1 MGQKSNPNGLRI
13 GIIKSWESKWFSNV
27 KKTPQLI
34 NEDFQIRNFINKSNF
49 KSSVAQIEI
58 ERLKQKDKE
67 IIKINLHV
75 VKPQL
80 VFGKDNVLRD
90 KIIKQIQ
97 DITKK
102 EVVLN
107 VIEVHNPDKVA
118 ILVAKTMA
126 QQLEQRFY
134 FRRVQKMAIQRV
146 LKTGVKGIKTL
157 ISGRLGGL
165 EMARS
170 EGYAEGRVPLNTLRA
185 DVDYAFAEA
194 HTTYGSFGV
203 KVWIFHGDVLPGAT
217 ILDTRKPF
225 LAKNNHFHKTN
236 KKEYN
241 HNKGDC

>member
-13 GIIKSWESKWFSNV
+13 GIIKSWESKWFSNF
-27 KKTPQLI
+27 KKTPQFI
-34 NEDFQIRNFINKSNF
+34 NEDFQIRNFINNSSF
-49 KSSVAQIEI
+49 KSSVSQIEI

-67 IIKINLHV
+67 IIKINLYIA
-75 VKPQL
+75 KSSAF
-80 VFGKDNVLRD
+80 FGKDNILRD
-90 KIIKQIQ
+90 KIIKKIQ

-107 VIEVHNPDKVA
+107 IIEVKNPDKVA

-126 QQLEQRFY
+126 HQLEQRFY
-134 FRRVQKMAIQRV
+134 FRRVQKMAIQKV
-146 LKTGVKGIKTL
+146 LKTGVKGVKTL

-170 EGYAEGRVPLNTLRA
+170 EGYSEGRVPLNTLRA

-194 HTTYGSFGV
+194 RTTYGSFGV
-203 KVWIFHGDVLPGAT
+203 KVWIFHGDVLPGET

-225 LAKNNHFHKTN
+225 LVKNNNNYLIKQI
-236 KKEYN
+236 KKN
-241 HNKGDC
+241 LFQNG